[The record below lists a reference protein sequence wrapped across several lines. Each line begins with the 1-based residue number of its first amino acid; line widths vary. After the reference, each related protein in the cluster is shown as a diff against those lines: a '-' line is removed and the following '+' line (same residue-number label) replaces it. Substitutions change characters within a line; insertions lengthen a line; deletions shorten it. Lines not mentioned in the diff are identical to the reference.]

1 MFSSIT
7 DGSLVRTGKLRPL
20 AGMVKIA
27 PVWPVQYGVV
37 PAPSVEG
44 PVAQLDVPTG
54 PPVPASVTTRPALV
68 STRCLGA
75 LSPPCTTVSWIPAGV
90 ALATA
95 EMAAVPASEAASTAT
110 AAVAVRRIMVPF
122 AGIRMRPKVAALGV
136 TGCHLILVICVSAR
150 AGGSRGG

>member
-7 DGSLVRTGKLRPL
+7 DGSLVRTGKTRPF
-20 AGMVKIA
+20 AGMVTIV

-44 PVAQLDVPTG
+44 PAARLDVPAG

-75 LSPPCTTVSWIPAGV
+75 LSPVCITVSVMPAGV
-90 ALATA
+90 AASAAAGT
-95 EMAAVPASEAASTAT
+95 AAVPARDAARTAPAAPT
-110 AAVAVRRIMVPF
+110 APAIRRIMDPF
-122 AGIRMRPKVAALGV
+122 D
-136 TGCHLILVICVSAR
+136 
-150 AGGSRGG
+150 